1 MNPVFLEL
9 EDILEIHQDQIERY
23 GGRAGVRDIGLLESA
38 LAVPQAGAMGQFF
51 HADVFEMAAAYLY
64 HIVRNHPF
72 IDGNKRTAAMAAF
85 TFLSLNGRSLKAPD
99 RDFEEIVQAAAVG
112 KTDKRA
118 IAQFFRK
125 HARG

>member
-1 MNPVFLEL
+1 MNPVFLAL
-9 EDILEIHQDQIERY
+9 EDVLDIHQDQIERY

-38 LAVPQAGAMGQFF
+38 LAMPQAGAMGQFF

-85 TFLSLNGRSLKAPD
+85 TFLSLNGYTLKAPD
-99 RDFEEIVQAAAVG
+99 RDFEEVVQGTVAG
-112 KTDKRA
+112 KTDKVA
-118 IAQFFRK
+118 IAEFFRE
-125 HARG
+125 HAHS